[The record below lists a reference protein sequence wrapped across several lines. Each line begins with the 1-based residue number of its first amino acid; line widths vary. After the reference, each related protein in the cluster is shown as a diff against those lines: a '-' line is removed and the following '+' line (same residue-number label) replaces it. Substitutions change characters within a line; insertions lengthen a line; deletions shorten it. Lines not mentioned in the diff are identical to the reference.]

1 MKKILTALF
10 FLFLLNS
17 CGEEKAFMTSSDTV
31 SVIDINLK
39 EYSVN
44 GNIVGK
50 TYDDIIQVDNLL
62 IKPIDQKLNSLNQ
75 EKKGYALHLHL
86 AENLSYDV
94 FHRIVATAG
103 FSGIS
108 SIQYVI
114 GDKFKNPFTLYL
126 PSREGN
132 ECYQLKMKKHLQLL
146 DDEIT
151 DVLVLSN
158 GKLEF
163 LTSKNDKK
171 LQDKRQ
177 EIECAEKYMELS
189 LFVTKQNMT
198 AKYEV
203 RLNEL
208 GIIGGEKSYVLKNE
222 DELWNLLDDVRS
234 RKELENKID
243 RKKIVF
249 GIEKNISLK
258 DIVSIITK
266 LTEYGYEIS
275 YAALG
280 N

>member
-1 MKKILTALF
+1 MKKTLIALS

-50 TYDDIIQVDNLL
+50 TYDDIIQADNLL
-62 IKPIDQKLNSLNQ
+62 IKTIDLRLKSLIRKTN
-75 EKKGYALHLHL
+75 EYSLHIHL
-86 AENLSYDV
+86 AETLSYDV
-94 FHRIVATAG
+94 FYKIIATTG
-103 FSGIS
+103 FSGIT
-108 SIQYVI
+108 SIQYVV
-114 GDKFKNPFTLYL
+114 GDKFKTPFAIYL
-126 PSREGN
+126 PERNDKGCTKFRSTMR
-132 ECYQLKMKKHLQLL
+132 LLQLL
-146 DDEIT
+146 NETYKSSDE
-151 DVLVLSN
+151 
-158 GKLEF
+158 F
-163 LTSKNDKK
+163 

-198 AKYEV
+198 TKYEV

-258 DIVSIITK
+258 DIASIITK

>member
-1 MKKILTALF
+1 
-10 FLFLLNS
+10 
-17 CGEEKAFMTSSDTV
+17 
-31 SVIDINLK
+31 
-39 EYSVN
+39 
-44 GNIVGK
+44 
-50 TYDDIIQVDNLL
+50 
-62 IKPIDQKLNSLNQ
+62 
-75 EKKGYALHLHL
+75 
-86 AENLSYDV
+86 
-94 FHRIVATAG
+94 
-103 FSGIS
+103 
-108 SIQYVI
+108 
-114 GDKFKNPFTLYL
+114 
-126 PSREGN
+126 
-132 ECYQLKMKKHLQLL
+132 MKKHLQLL

-163 LTSKNDKK
+163 LTSKNDKI

-189 LFVTKQNMT
+189 LFVAKQNMT

-258 DIVSIITK
+258 DIVSIIMK

>member
-1 MKKILTALF
+1 ML
-10 FLFLLNS
+10 
-17 CGEEKAFMTSSDTV
+17 
-31 SVIDINLK
+31 SV
-39 EYSVN
+39 E
-44 GNIVGK
+44 
-50 TYDDIIQVDNLL
+50 
-62 IKPIDQKLNSLNQ
+62 
-75 EKKGYALHLHL
+75 
-86 AENLSYDV
+86 
-94 FHRIVATAG
+94 
-103 FSGIS
+103 
-108 SIQYVI
+108 
-114 GDKFKNPFTLYL
+114 
-126 PSREGN
+126 
-132 ECYQLKMKKHLQLL
+132 MKKHLQLL

-163 LTSKNDKK
+163 LTSKNDKI

-198 AKYEV
+198 TKYEV

-258 DIVSIITK
+258 DIASIITK